1 MDKINKIIQFNPP
14 KVPEENQDDQIR
26 EVVNYVV
33 DNAPTEALVDF
44 SKQFLTESF
53 KNDPVTFK
61 GHYKS
66 YCEHMDNRK
75 SDYGQLLKFT
85 NNKGD
90 DKCP

>member
-14 KVPEENQDDQIR
+14 KIPEENQDDQIR

-53 KNDPVTFK
+53 RNDPVTFK

-66 YCEHMDNRK
+66 YREHVDSRK
-75 SDYGQLLKFT
+75 SDYGQLLNFT

>member
-1 MDKINKIIQFNPP
+1 MDKFNNIIQFNPP
-14 KVPEENQDDQIR
+14 KIPEENQDDQIR

-33 DNAPTEALVDF
+33 DNAPTEALIDF

>member
-1 MDKINKIIQFNPP
+1 MDKINNIIQFNPP
-14 KVPEENQDDQIR
+14 KIPEDSQEDQIR
-26 EVVNYVV
+26 EVVNYVI
-33 DNAPTEALVDF
+33 DNAPTEALIDF

-90 DKCP
+90 GKCP

>member
-1 MDKINKIIQFNPP
+1 MDKINNIIQFNPP
-14 KVPEENQDDQIR
+14 KIPEENQDDQIR
-26 EVVNYVV
+26 EVVNYVI

-61 GHYKS
+61 EHYKS

>member
-14 KVPEENQDDQIR
+14 KIPEENQDDQIR

>member
-1 MDKINKIIQFNPP
+1 MDKINNIIQFNPP
-14 KVPEENQDDQIR
+14 KIPEENQDDQIR

-33 DNAPTEALVDF
+33 DNAPTEALIDF

>member
-1 MDKINKIIQFNPP
+1 MDKINNIIQFNPP
-14 KVPEENQDDQIR
+14 KIPEENQDDQIR

-33 DNAPTEALVDF
+33 DNAPTEALIDF

-53 KNDPVTFK
+53 KNDPIAFK

-66 YCEHMDNRK
+66 YREHIDERK
-75 SDYGQLLKFT
+75 SDYGQLINFI

>member
-44 SKQFLTESF
+44 SKQFLTIF
-53 KNDPVTFK
+53 
-61 GHYKS
+61 
-66 YCEHMDNRK
+66 
-75 SDYGQLLKFT
+75 
-85 NNKGD
+85 
-90 DKCP
+90 